1 MNLGTLKKLKNK
13 FKKKATVYGGKERTS
28 VGLVLK
34 HIGKGIYAWVKGRL
48 INNKWIFKNRNWL
61 LTARI
66 WFLG

>member
-1 MNLGTLKKLKNK
+1 M
-13 FKKKATVYGGKERTS
+13 YRGKERTS

-34 HIGKGIYAWVKGRL
+34 HIGKGVYAWVKGRL
-48 INNKWIFKNRNWL
+48 INKWIFKNRNWL